1 MPLTT
6 VLKIILLA
14 ALLFL
19 SATFSGSETA
29 LFSLRRWRVR
39 RLSSEGLKWA
49 HLVKRFLEDPKLIL
63 ITILVGNE
71 MVNVAS
77 SNLAASLRRELWG
90 GAGQIGIFIGIGVMT
105 FLLLVLGEITPKTIA
120 INYPEQFSHR
130 TASFL
135 NLFSLVVRPV
145 ARALNSL
152 TGLLTRKGPR
162 GSTLDHFTFT
172 EEDFKALL
180 KVGTK
185 EGSLHPEELN
195 IIRGVFRLND
205 AQVKEAMV
213 PRTDMAAI
221 PYDYPL
227 TKALSFARKTKF
239 SRIPCYRAS
248 LDDIVG
254 IVYVKDLLSLRY
266 HLISPQSLSQLMKP
280 AMFVPAH
287 QRLLSLIRQMQQ
299 RQTTIAIVLDEYG
312 GTAGLVTLEDLL
324 EEMMGEIE
332 DEFDV
337 PTSYARKLRKN
348 LYLFKAQTPLREFNR
363 RMGVRLKAR
372 YTHTLAGYVLE
383 LMERVPHQGESA
395 EDEAFIY
402 HIAKMSGPR
411 ILTITVKRKISNKE
425 GG

>member
-1 MPLTT
+1 MPLVTG
-6 VLKIILLA
+6 LKIILIA
-14 ALLFL
+14 ALLIL

-29 LFSLRRWRVR
+29 LFSLRRWRVH
-39 RLSSEGLKWA
+39 RLSGEGYKWA
-49 HLVKRFLEDPKLIL
+49 HLVEGFLKDPKLTL

-90 GAGQIGIFIGIGVMT
+90 GAGQVGVIIGIGVMT

-120 INYPEQFSHR
+120 INYPEQFSRR
-130 TASFL
+130 TAYFL
-135 NLFSLVVRPV
+135 RLFSLSVRPV
-145 ARALNSL
+145 AKAINSM
-152 TGLLTRKGPR
+152 TGFLTRRGAKGKQLE
-162 GSTLDHFTFT
+162 SFTFT
-172 EEDFKALL
+172 EEDFKAMV
-180 KVGTK
+180 KMGAK
-185 EGSLHPEELN
+185 EGSLPHHEMH

-205 AQVKEAMV
+205 AQVEEAMV
-213 PRTDMAAI
+213 PRTDMVAI

-227 TKALSFARKTKF
+227 PKALSFAKKTKF
-239 SRIPCYRAS
+239 SRLPVYRGS

-254 IVYVKDLLSLRY
+254 ILYVKDLLSYRF
-266 HLISPQSLSQLMKP
+266 HLLSSQSLSQLMKP

-287 QRLLSLIRQMQQ
+287 QRLFRLIRQMQQ

-324 EEMMGEIE
+324 EEMVGEIE

-337 PTSYARKLRKN
+337 PTSYVRKLRKN

-363 RMGVRLKAR
+363 RMGADLEAK
-372 YTHTLAGYVLE
+372 YTHTLAGY
-383 LMERVPHQGESA
+383 LMELVEKVPHEGEKA
-395 EDEAFIY
+395 EDNYFIY
-402 HIAKMSGPR
+402 RIKKMSGPR
-411 ILTITVKRKISNKE
+411 ILTVTVKRKSLTEE

>member
-1 MPLTT
+1 MPLTI

-14 ALLFL
+14 ALLIL

-49 HLVKRFLEDPKLIL
+49 HLVKGFLDDPKLIL
-63 ITILVGNE
+63 ITILIGNE

-77 SNLAASLRRELWG
+77 SNLAASLRRELWS
-90 GAGQIGIFIGIGVMT
+90 GAGQLGILIGIGVMT

-120 INYPEQFSHR
+120 INYPEQFSRR
-130 TASFL
+130 TAPFL
-135 NLFSLVVRPV
+135 KLFSFAVRPL

-152 TGLLTRKGPR
+152 TGLLTRKGPGEKR
-162 GSTLDHFTFT
+162 LDSSTFT

-213 PRTDMAAI
+213 PRTDMVAI

-239 SRIPCYRAS
+239 SRIPCYRGR

-266 HLISPQSLSQLMKP
+266 HLISPQSISQLMKP

-299 RQTTIAIVLDEYG
+299 RQNTIAIVLDEYG

-337 PTSYARKLRKN
+337 PISYARKLGKN
-348 LYLFKAQTPLREFNR
+348 IYLFKAHTHLREFNR
-363 RMGVRLKAR
+363 RMGARLTAK
-372 YTHTLAGYVLE
+372 YSHTLAGYVLE
-383 LMERVPHQGESA
+383 LMERIPRQGETA
-395 EDEAFIY
+395 EDEAFVY

-411 ILTITVKRKISNKE
+411 ILSIKVKKKISKKE

>member
-1 MPLTT
+1 MSVAI

-29 LFSLRRWRVR
+29 LFSLRRWRVH

-49 HLVKRFLEDPKLIL
+49 HVVKRFLEDPKLIL

-90 GAGQIGIFIGIGVMT
+90 GAGQVGIFIGIGVMT
-105 FLLLVLGEITPKTIA
+105 FLLLILGEITPKTIA

-152 TGLLTRKGPR
+152 TGLLTRKGPGGR
-162 GSTLDHFTFT
+162 ALEHFTFT

-254 IVYVKDLLSLRY
+254 ILYVKDLLSLRY

-337 PTSYARKLRKN
+337 PTSYARKLGKN
-348 LYLFKAQTPLREFNR
+348 LYLFKAKTPLREFNR

-383 LMERVPHQGESA
+383 LMERVPRQGESA
-395 EDEAFIY
+395 EDEAFVYRIT
-402 HIAKMSGPR
+402 KMSGPR
-411 ILTITVKRKISNKE
+411 ILTITVKRKISEKE

>member
-1 MPLTT
+1 MPLTI

-14 ALLFL
+14 ALLIL

-39 RLSSEGLKWA
+39 RLSEEGFKWA

-71 MVNVAS
+71 IVNVAS

-90 GAGQIGIFIGIGVMT
+90 GAGQVGILIGIGVMT

-135 NLFSLVVRPV
+135 RLFSLAVRPV
-145 ARALNSL
+145 ARAINSL
-152 TGLLTRKGPR
+152 TGLLTRKGPE
-162 GSTLDHFTFT
+162 GKPSDSFTFT
-172 EEDFKALL
+172 EEDFKAML
-180 KVGTK
+180 KMGTK

-205 AQVKEAMV
+205 AQVKEVMV
-213 PRTDMAAI
+213 PRTEMVAI

-227 TKALSFARKTKF
+227 AKALGFSKKTKF
-239 SRIPCYRAS
+239 SRLPCYRGS

-280 AMFVPAH
+280 AMFVPTH

-324 EEMMGEIE
+324 EELVGEIE

-337 PTSYARKLRKN
+337 PTSYARKLREN
-348 LYLFKAQTPLREFNR
+348 LYLFRAQIPLREFNR
-363 RMGVRLKAR
+363 RMGARLKAK
-372 YTHTLAGYVLE
+372 YTHTLAGYLME
-383 LMERVPHQGESA
+383 LIERVPQKGESA
-395 EDEAFIY
+395 EDEAFVY
-402 HIAKMSGPR
+402 QIAKMSGPR
-411 ILTITVKRKISNKE
+411 ILTIRVKRKISKKE

>member
-1 MPLTT
+1 MPLTI

-49 HLVKRFLEDPKLIL
+49 HLVKRFLDDPKLIL

-90 GAGQIGIFIGIGVMT
+90 GAGQVGIFIGIGVMT

-120 INYPEQFSHR
+120 INYPEQFSRR
-130 TASFL
+130 TAPFL
-135 NLFSLVVRPV
+135 KLFSFAVRPL

-162 GSTLDHFTFT
+162 GRTLEHFTFT

-213 PRTDMAAI
+213 PRTDMAAM

-239 SRIPCYRAS
+239 SRIPCYRGS
-248 LDDIVG
+248 FDDIVG

-383 LMERVPHQGESA
+383 LMERVPRQGEST
-395 EDEAFIY
+395 EDEAFVY
-402 HIAKMSGPR
+402 HITKMSGPR
-411 ILTITVKRKISNKE
+411 ILTITVKRKISKKE